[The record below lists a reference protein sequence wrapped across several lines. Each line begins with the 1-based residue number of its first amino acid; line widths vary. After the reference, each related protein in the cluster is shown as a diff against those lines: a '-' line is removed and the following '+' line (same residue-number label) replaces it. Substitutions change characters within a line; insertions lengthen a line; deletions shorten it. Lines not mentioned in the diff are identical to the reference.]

1 MPIGNVRNP
10 IVTIGI
16 VCLYWE
22 AMVNEGETLEFT
34 GDGIFSES

>member
-1 MPIGNVRNP
+1 MPIGNVRNR

-22 AMVNEGETLEFT
+22 AMVNEGETLDFT
-34 GDGIFSES
+34 VDSILSES